1 MSITSKFLTL
11 SIREQLFITILI
23 LTLFSVI
30 VILCLPI
37 SFSYEILMEDYKKKK
52 KFFYNEYKE
61 YIEACFYFQSFTLL
75 KYEEIIK
82 RFAKQMDKYTK
93 KEDIFDTSSTFKDT
107 YNDTYPVQDLFEN
120 DENDVNILY
129 KYCYNIP
136 QICQLNEEQI
146 LDKFQDKYESL
157 DGLIF
162 SHDLDTRFK
171 IPGYQT
177 PIISSIGAVSINN
190 GLMFGFGKEG
200 LYNLIVNTSDY
211 SKINRTNLLLYYK
224 NIITEQITH
233 ANYNIRNYLD
243 SNLFLFKDLFYKV
256 VDEMNGLEER
266 EIFNIPNINKTWA
279 FIYYIKAVTGY
290 YSTIDLA
297 NDKCYFLT
305 CINTD
310 GEGINYK
317 YYYSEFNLI
326 KNYLEIISDTLS
338 NMLNIDFIPLYS
350 YNHTIISPAICSK
363 FLLKQSNKMFDE
375 KILNETFNKM
385 HKGESGIDE
394 CFYDKKILDSKI
406 KEIFKT
412 NITHFLTIPNKIHQG
427 LINLNKPYY
436 FMKYSFPNLNP
447 LKEFLSD
454 YLIIDQIDFY
464 LFAPFKEP
472 IEYSNYIKDQ
482 YYNLFYLMII
492 LIIYIWI
499 ICLIINMIIYCKVA
513 KQITEPIYKLQE
525 AIENNNIKDESV
537 FVYEYD
543 DIINELFITCKELL
557 TGNID
562 TSNNMKYSGQ
572 FNILNNQKD
581 KDKIID
587 KNKYEKN
594 LIINNDIV
602 NQLINEQQNMM
613 NFGDEID
620 INDDD
625 YINNEKDER
634 DTHRRKTS
642 NSRMTNNKDIENKD
656 NLKQSKIEE
665 DKEKGKSSYKSLFK
679 LAQYLYYY
687 RCKVEGSV
695 INININNT
703 NTDDKNSNVS
713 KLNNNPK
720 SKNERR
726 IKKSPSRSKPSEKN
740 DEKNISI
747 NVLPDK
753 DLTYLWYM
761 EMKKKNNRSF
771 NYELSDD
778 YEELF
783 MDNLTNK
790 NV

>member
-1 MSITSKFLTL
+1 
-11 SIREQLFITILI
+11 
-23 LTLFSVI
+23 
-30 VILCLPI
+30 
-37 SFSYEILMEDYKKKK
+37 
-52 KFFYNEYKE
+52 
-61 YIEACFYFQSFTLL
+61 
-75 KYEEIIK
+75 
-82 RFAKQMDKYTK
+82 
-93 KEDIFDTSSTFKDT
+93 
-107 YNDTYPVQDLFEN
+107 
-120 DENDVNILY
+120 
-129 KYCYNIP
+129 
-136 QICQLNEEQI
+136 
-146 LDKFQDKYESL
+146 
-157 DGLIF
+157 
-162 SHDLDTRFK
+162 
-171 IPGYQT
+171 
-177 PIISSIGAVSINN
+177 
-190 GLMFGFGKEG
+190 
-200 LYNLIVNTSDY
+200 
-211 SKINRTNLLLYYK
+211 
-224 NIITEQITH
+224 
-233 ANYNIRNYLD
+233 
-243 SNLFLFKDLFYKV
+243 
-256 VDEMNGLEER
+256 
-266 EIFNIPNINKTWA
+266 
-279 FIYYIKAVTGY
+279 
-290 YSTIDLA
+290 
-297 NDKCYFLT
+297 
-305 CINTD
+305 
-310 GEGINYK
+310 
-317 YYYSEFNLI
+317 
-326 KNYLEIISDTLS
+326 
-338 NMLNIDFIPLYS
+338 
-350 YNHTIISPAICSK
+350 
-363 FLLKQSNKMFDE
+363 
-375 KILNETFNKM
+375 
-385 HKGESGIDE
+385 
-394 CFYDKKILDSKI
+394 
-406 KEIFKT
+406 
-412 NITHFLTIPNKIHQG
+412 
-427 LINLNKPYY
+427 
-436 FMKYSFPNLNP
+436 
-447 LKEFLSD
+447 
-454 YLIIDQIDFY
+454 
-464 LFAPFKEP
+464 
-472 IEYSNYIKDQ
+472 
-482 YYNLFYLMII
+482 MII

-499 ICLIINMIIYCKVA
+499 ICFIINMIIYCKVA

-726 IKKSPSRSKPSEKN
+726 IKKSPSRSIPSEKN

-790 NV
+790 NE

>member
-1 MSITSKFLTL
+1 
-11 SIREQLFITILI
+11 
-23 LTLFSVI
+23 
-30 VILCLPI
+30 
-37 SFSYEILMEDYKKKK
+37 
-52 KFFYNEYKE
+52 
-61 YIEACFYFQSFTLL
+61 
-75 KYEEIIK
+75 
-82 RFAKQMDKYTK
+82 
-93 KEDIFDTSSTFKDT
+93 
-107 YNDTYPVQDLFEN
+107 
-120 DENDVNILY
+120 
-129 KYCYNIP
+129 
-136 QICQLNEEQI
+136 
-146 LDKFQDKYESL
+146 
-157 DGLIF
+157 
-162 SHDLDTRFK
+162 
-171 IPGYQT
+171 
-177 PIISSIGAVSINN
+177 
-190 GLMFGFGKEG
+190 
-200 LYNLIVNTSDY
+200 
-211 SKINRTNLLLYYK
+211 
-224 NIITEQITH
+224 
-233 ANYNIRNYLD
+233 
-243 SNLFLFKDLFYKV
+243 
-256 VDEMNGLEER
+256 
-266 EIFNIPNINKTWA
+266 
-279 FIYYIKAVTGY
+279 
-290 YSTIDLA
+290 
-297 NDKCYFLT
+297 
-305 CINTD
+305 
-310 GEGINYK
+310 
-317 YYYSEFNLI
+317 
-326 KNYLEIISDTLS
+326 
-338 NMLNIDFIPLYS
+338 
-350 YNHTIISPAICSK
+350 
-363 FLLKQSNKMFDE
+363 
-375 KILNETFNKM
+375 
-385 HKGESGIDE
+385 
-394 CFYDKKILDSKI
+394 
-406 KEIFKT
+406 
-412 NITHFLTIPNKIHQG
+412 
-427 LINLNKPYY
+427 
-436 FMKYSFPNLNP
+436 
-447 LKEFLSD
+447 
-454 YLIIDQIDFY
+454 
-464 LFAPFKEP
+464 
-472 IEYSNYIKDQ
+472 
-482 YYNLFYLMII
+482 MII

-499 ICLIINMIIYCKVA
+499 ICFIINMIIYCKVA

-562 TSNNMKYSGQ
+562 TSNNMKYSRQ

-587 KNKYEKN
+587 KNKYENN
-594 LIINNDIV
+594 LKINNDIV
-602 NQLINEQQNMM
+602 NQLINEKQNMM

-726 IKKSPSRSKPSEKN
+726 IKKSPSRSIPSEKN

-790 NV
+790 NE

>member
-1 MSITSKFLTL
+1 
-11 SIREQLFITILI
+11 
-23 LTLFSVI
+23 
-30 VILCLPI
+30 
-37 SFSYEILMEDYKKKK
+37 
-52 KFFYNEYKE
+52 
-61 YIEACFYFQSFTLL
+61 
-75 KYEEIIK
+75 
-82 RFAKQMDKYTK
+82 
-93 KEDIFDTSSTFKDT
+93 
-107 YNDTYPVQDLFEN
+107 
-120 DENDVNILY
+120 
-129 KYCYNIP
+129 
-136 QICQLNEEQI
+136 
-146 LDKFQDKYESL
+146 
-157 DGLIF
+157 
-162 SHDLDTRFK
+162 
-171 IPGYQT
+171 
-177 PIISSIGAVSINN
+177 
-190 GLMFGFGKEG
+190 
-200 LYNLIVNTSDY
+200 
-211 SKINRTNLLLYYK
+211 
-224 NIITEQITH
+224 
-233 ANYNIRNYLD
+233 
-243 SNLFLFKDLFYKV
+243 
-256 VDEMNGLEER
+256 
-266 EIFNIPNINKTWA
+266 
-279 FIYYIKAVTGY
+279 
-290 YSTIDLA
+290 
-297 NDKCYFLT
+297 
-305 CINTD
+305 
-310 GEGINYK
+310 
-317 YYYSEFNLI
+317 
-326 KNYLEIISDTLS
+326 
-338 NMLNIDFIPLYS
+338 
-350 YNHTIISPAICSK
+350 
-363 FLLKQSNKMFDE
+363 
-375 KILNETFNKM
+375 
-385 HKGESGIDE
+385 
-394 CFYDKKILDSKI
+394 
-406 KEIFKT
+406 
-412 NITHFLTIPNKIHQG
+412 
-427 LINLNKPYY
+427 
-436 FMKYSFPNLNP
+436 
-447 LKEFLSD
+447 
-454 YLIIDQIDFY
+454 
-464 LFAPFKEP
+464 
-472 IEYSNYIKDQ
+472 
-482 YYNLFYLMII
+482 
-492 LIIYIWI
+492 
-499 ICLIINMIIYCKVA
+499 MIIYCKVA

-713 KLNNNPK
+713 KLKNNPK

-726 IKKSPSRSKPSEKN
+726 IKKSPSRSIPSEKN

-790 NV
+790 NE

>member
-1 MSITSKFLTL
+1 
-11 SIREQLFITILI
+11 
-23 LTLFSVI
+23 
-30 VILCLPI
+30 
-37 SFSYEILMEDYKKKK
+37 
-52 KFFYNEYKE
+52 
-61 YIEACFYFQSFTLL
+61 
-75 KYEEIIK
+75 
-82 RFAKQMDKYTK
+82 
-93 KEDIFDTSSTFKDT
+93 
-107 YNDTYPVQDLFEN
+107 
-120 DENDVNILY
+120 
-129 KYCYNIP
+129 
-136 QICQLNEEQI
+136 
-146 LDKFQDKYESL
+146 
-157 DGLIF
+157 
-162 SHDLDTRFK
+162 
-171 IPGYQT
+171 
-177 PIISSIGAVSINN
+177 
-190 GLMFGFGKEG
+190 
-200 LYNLIVNTSDY
+200 
-211 SKINRTNLLLYYK
+211 
-224 NIITEQITH
+224 
-233 ANYNIRNYLD
+233 
-243 SNLFLFKDLFYKV
+243 
-256 VDEMNGLEER
+256 
-266 EIFNIPNINKTWA
+266 
-279 FIYYIKAVTGY
+279 
-290 YSTIDLA
+290 
-297 NDKCYFLT
+297 
-305 CINTD
+305 
-310 GEGINYK
+310 
-317 YYYSEFNLI
+317 
-326 KNYLEIISDTLS
+326 
-338 NMLNIDFIPLYS
+338 
-350 YNHTIISPAICSK
+350 
-363 FLLKQSNKMFDE
+363 
-375 KILNETFNKM
+375 
-385 HKGESGIDE
+385 
-394 CFYDKKILDSKI
+394 
-406 KEIFKT
+406 
-412 NITHFLTIPNKIHQG
+412 
-427 LINLNKPYY
+427 
-436 FMKYSFPNLNP
+436 
-447 LKEFLSD
+447 
-454 YLIIDQIDFY
+454 
-464 LFAPFKEP
+464 
-472 IEYSNYIKDQ
+472 
-482 YYNLFYLMII
+482 
-492 LIIYIWI
+492 
-499 ICLIINMIIYCKVA
+499 MIIYCKVA

-726 IKKSPSRSKPSEKN
+726 IKKSPSRSIPSEKN

>member
-1 MSITSKFLTL
+1 
-11 SIREQLFITILI
+11 
-23 LTLFSVI
+23 
-30 VILCLPI
+30 
-37 SFSYEILMEDYKKKK
+37 
-52 KFFYNEYKE
+52 
-61 YIEACFYFQSFTLL
+61 
-75 KYEEIIK
+75 
-82 RFAKQMDKYTK
+82 
-93 KEDIFDTSSTFKDT
+93 
-107 YNDTYPVQDLFEN
+107 
-120 DENDVNILY
+120 
-129 KYCYNIP
+129 
-136 QICQLNEEQI
+136 
-146 LDKFQDKYESL
+146 
-157 DGLIF
+157 
-162 SHDLDTRFK
+162 
-171 IPGYQT
+171 
-177 PIISSIGAVSINN
+177 
-190 GLMFGFGKEG
+190 
-200 LYNLIVNTSDY
+200 
-211 SKINRTNLLLYYK
+211 
-224 NIITEQITH
+224 
-233 ANYNIRNYLD
+233 
-243 SNLFLFKDLFYKV
+243 
-256 VDEMNGLEER
+256 
-266 EIFNIPNINKTWA
+266 
-279 FIYYIKAVTGY
+279 
-290 YSTIDLA
+290 
-297 NDKCYFLT
+297 
-305 CINTD
+305 
-310 GEGINYK
+310 
-317 YYYSEFNLI
+317 
-326 KNYLEIISDTLS
+326 
-338 NMLNIDFIPLYS
+338 
-350 YNHTIISPAICSK
+350 
-363 FLLKQSNKMFDE
+363 
-375 KILNETFNKM
+375 
-385 HKGESGIDE
+385 
-394 CFYDKKILDSKI
+394 
-406 KEIFKT
+406 
-412 NITHFLTIPNKIHQG
+412 
-427 LINLNKPYY
+427 
-436 FMKYSFPNLNP
+436 
-447 LKEFLSD
+447 
-454 YLIIDQIDFY
+454 
-464 LFAPFKEP
+464 
-472 IEYSNYIKDQ
+472 
-482 YYNLFYLMII
+482 
-492 LIIYIWI
+492 
-499 ICLIINMIIYCKVA
+499 MIIYCKVA

-703 NTDDKNSNVS
+703 NADDKNSNVS
-713 KLNNNPK
+713 KLKNNPK

-726 IKKSPSRSKPSEKN
+726 IKKSPSRSIPSEKN

-790 NV
+790 NE